1 MDTRQMEPG
10 DFGRMDA
17 ARHQLVRTIENSAL
31 HVQDHLVWGQ
41 FADGLIH
48 TRQFGIH
55 GTSAACATLA
65 RHGRAPWRTLE
76 LLPEAALEDPSVRLF
91 DETDLVITLKV
102 TAIVEALVDA
112 GVPDLES
119 RPVVRRLVE
128 GMLDGRGWGWHSIR
142 VEPDHPRVLAT
153 AHAVVVLGR
162 IPGLVDSE
170 EVHRAVEWLEQ
181 ELFDNGRLRTL
192 EKAYVAIALGTLRRE
207 GYTTESIDRVL
218 RITAAELRHWLRAQR
233 GRSIEHVPRLFLVPK
248 PNEVRNHTMLFPERV
263 IVAHALLVAEP
274 ERINDRCVRDLV
286 RQLCHDV
293 SVHGGLRAE
302 HSDRVS
308 FVDINWLDRFLGEA
322 QMARVATGVA
332 FEDMKLF
339 SWFRRL
345 PSSTV
350 AIAGWSIVTVATT
363 FLVLTSGLPGWVTA
377 VLTTVA
383 SVAAGV
389 VTTIVLNWTG
399 RE

>member
-65 RHGRAPWRTLE
+65 RHGRVPWRTLE
-76 LLPEAALEDPSVRLF
+76 LLPEASLKDPLVRLF
-91 DETDLVITLKV
+91 DDTDLVITLKV

-112 GVPDLES
+112 EVPDLGL
-119 RPVVRRLVE
+119 RPVVRRLLGDV
-128 GMLDGRGWGWHSIR
+128 LDGRGWGWHSIR
-142 VEPDHPRVLAT
+142 AEPDHPRVLTT
-153 AHAVVVLGR
+153 AHALAVLGR
-162 IPGLVDSE
+162 IPGLIDSDV
-170 EVHRAVEWLEQ
+170 VHQAVEWLEQ
-181 ELFDNGRLRTL
+181 ELFDNSRLKLL
-192 EKAYVAIALGTLRRE
+192 ERAYVAIALGTLRRE
-207 GYTTESIDRVL
+207 GYSTENTDRVL
-218 RITAAELRHWLRAQR
+218 RITAAELRRWLRARR

-248 PNEVRNHTMLFPERV
+248 RNEVRNHTMLFPDQV

-274 ERINDRCVRDLV
+274 KRINDRCVRELV
-286 RQLCHDV
+286 KQLCNDV
-293 SVHGGLRAE
+293 SLHGGLRAE
-302 HSDRVS
+302 YNDRVS

-322 QMARVATGVA
+322 QVARIAVGAS
-332 FEDMKLF
+332 FEDLRLF
-339 SWFRRL
+339 GWLRRL
-345 PSSTV
+345 PPSTV
-350 AIAGWSIVTVATT
+350 AIVGWSVVTVATT
-363 FLVLTSGLPGWVTA
+363 FIVLTSGLPGWATA

-399 RE
+399 RV